1 MISEG
6 RQPCSVRIFVE
17 PSDYVLRNVG
27 DRAMLRTAV
36 SRLVQKWP
44 GTLTGSK
51 WHPDTSEAFCPEVTP
66 LLSAGRQNALTDA
79 TGRWPAN
86 RRLTATIA
94 ERQHR
99 SNNAPPSKSAF
110 KCHCTDPSLGI
121 ANTTI

>member
-51 WHPDTSEAFCPEVTP
+51 SHPDTWEAFCREVTP

-86 RRLTATIA
+86 RLLTVGGRNIRKLSFQTNRINLQ
-94 ERQHR
+94 R
-99 SNNAPPSKSAF
+99 
-110 KCHCTDPSLGI
+110 
-121 ANTTI
+121 